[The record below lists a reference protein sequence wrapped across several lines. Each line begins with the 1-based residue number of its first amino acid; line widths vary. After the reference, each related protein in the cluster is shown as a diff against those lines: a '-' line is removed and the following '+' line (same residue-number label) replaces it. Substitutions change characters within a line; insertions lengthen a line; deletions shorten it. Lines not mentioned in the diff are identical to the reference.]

1 MNFVIRGLGGGGAG
15 GGEGGGRACT
25 GGCWGFG
32 GFGFAKMMSRVS
44 LSSICA
50 GFGLCFFGLVA
61 ASLSTVSHSY
71 INGSC
76 QANIGGKINWMPLFF
91 VEFCTFWELKGSNS
105 DIKPTHLI
113 SKQV

>member
-1 MNFVIRGLGGGGAG
+1 MNFVIRGLGAGGGGAG
-15 GGEGGGRACT
+15 GAGRACI
-25 GGCWGFG
+25 GGCRGFG

-76 QANIGGKINWMPLFF
+76 QANIGEKMN
-91 VEFCTFWELKGSNS
+91 
-105 DIKPTHLI
+105 
-113 SKQV
+113 